1 VLVSHL
7 ALALG
12 YQAEHDAVEALVSQT
27 LPHVTD
33 PEVLVAL
40 FDALVRAR
48 GATGARLPET
58 LAAIDHALA
67 AMPGLTPAAR
77 NRLRGISG
85 RVQYLRNDLDSAE
98 RTAGPVLAEAL
109 ACGDQ
114 WTVAWS
120 ANTLAVAV
128 GDRGDM
134 VEALE
139 HIDHGL
145 AATDGQ
151 PALIDL
157 RLLLLSNQ
165 GEYLMRLDRFD
176 EARATLATARALAER
191 TGKIRRLAILQ
202 ARLCELSYE
211 TGRWDDALAE
221 AELPD
226 GVEDVAAC
234 CTAHAIA
241 ALILMHRHQMTAA
254 RPHLAAARDFDQRIG
269 HPGHPDVPADALE
282 REIAGD
288 PAGAL
293 AVFQTALAGGAPPGE
308 TETWLAHIV
317 RLALGQGERETAA
330 DAARRA
336 EEFLAAGSTPRRVAA
351 AAHCRGLLDA
361 DPGLLLAAADGYT
374 AAGRPLPRA
383 QALEAAVA
391 LLAERGDLAAA
402 RPPCIASLDEY
413 AALGAMWDLTRARAR
428 FRPYGL
434 RQPTRRPKRPTV
446 GWDALTP
453 SEAKVAELVAKGLS
467 NPEIANELVVAR
479 RTVEHHVGNVLAK
492 LQVRSRTD
500 IARVVATRDQ

>member
-1 VLVSHL
+1 
-7 ALALG
+7 
-12 YQAEHDAVEALVSQT
+12 
-27 LPHVTD
+27 
-33 PEVLVAL
+33 
-40 FDALVRAR
+40 
-48 GATGARLPET
+48 
-58 LAAIDHALA
+58 
-67 AMPGLTPAAR
+67 
-77 NRLRGISG
+77 
-85 RVQYLRNDLDSAE
+85 
-98 RTAGPVLAEAL
+98 
-109 ACGDQ
+109 
-114 WTVAWS
+114 
-120 ANTLAVAV
+120 
-128 GDRGDM
+128 
-134 VEALE
+134 
-139 HIDHGL
+139 
-145 AATDGQ
+145 
-151 PALIDL
+151 
-157 RLLLLSNQ
+157 
-165 GEYLMRLDRFD
+165 
-176 EARATLATARALAER
+176 
-191 TGKIRRLAILQ
+191 
-202 ARLCELSYE
+202 
-211 TGRWDDALAE
+211 
-221 AELPD
+221 
-226 GVEDVAAC
+226 
-234 CTAHAIA
+234 
-241 ALILMHRHQMTAA
+241 
-254 RPHLAAARDFDQRIG
+254 
-269 HPGHPDVPADALE
+269 
-282 REIAGD
+282 
-288 PAGAL
+288 L

-330 DAARRA
+330 DATRRA